1 MAESEG
7 TLIAGRYRL
16 DARLG
21 AAVARVTETSTSLR
35 TMSAWKAFD
44 LRLQRQVFVKLAPA
58 GADSAFA
65 EAHRDL
71 WDRLAR
77 VALPGMPAIFDLGDD
92 ENGVFLVTEWL
103 DAEPLSEVGRRY
115 ILAAIDVGPL
125 IRTILAQGLETL
137 SALHEAGL
145 VHGDC
150 APGNILISPFADRV
164 WLIDPAPALA
174 SGELMATM
182 AFAAPEL
189 REGLAQPG
197 PLTDLFA
204 LGRVLSALAEHG
216 STDMIHP
223 LVSRLVEPDPHLR
236 PQSAAIARMTLRR
249 ADASGGALLS
259 LRRFEGARS
268 PAPLSPSTVWDG
280 SGARTTFRPSPVD
293 FGGGTVGQAVDWD
306 NWGEAA
312 VPDGST
318 TEPSSGPSQDPSLD
332 PFAAPPPGPQPYEPP
347 LVGSAPEWSSR
358 TSIGNV
364 PIVPPGQSAGTDA
377 DFIVMGPTTVAPG
390 SSFPLELWMGPS
402 AQAATLRERA
412 QQRGV
417 LAESGGSANVRLP
430 GQTTLTA
437 CISLPGFAIANPAE
451 HIVWD
456 GSIRNIAF
464 ILQSAEGQK
473 PGEYWGT
480 IKLLVGTM
488 PLGMVSFRVT
498 IASAPAPQP
507 DVPVRLDTPM
517 HRFQTA
523 FASYASPDRAEVF
536 KRVQA
541 IRASRVDVFA
551 DIVNLRGGERWS
563 DTLMREIAAR
573 DIFYLF
579 WSRKAK
585 ESRWVEREWRQAID
599 TRGIEF
605 ICPIPLEDPRFAEP
619 PAELADLHF
628 NDWCLAIIQSEKA
641 AAQEAADQAGD

>member
-1 MAESEG
+1 MAEIEG
-7 TLIAGRYRL
+7 TLIGGRYRL
-16 DARLG
+16 EARLG
-21 AAVARVTETSTSLR
+21 AAAASTTLR

-44 LRLQRQVFVKLAPA
+44 QGLQRQVFVKLAPA
-58 GADSAFA
+58 GTAPDFV
-65 EAHRDL
+65 EAHRKL

-77 VALPGMPAIFDLGDD
+77 LSLPGMPAILDLGED
-92 ENGVFLVTEWL
+92 ENGTFMVTEWL

-164 WLIDPAPALA
+164 WLIDPTPVMP

-182 AFAAPEL
+182 PFAAPEL
-189 REGLAQPG
+189 KEGLAQPG

-204 LGRVLSALAEHG
+204 LGRVLMVLAEHG
-216 STDMIHP
+216 STDTIHP
-223 LVSRLVEPDPHLR
+223 LINKLVEPDPQLR
-236 PQSAAIARMTLRR
+236 PQSAAIARITLRR
-249 ADASGGALLS
+249 ADAAGGALLS
-259 LRRFEGARS
+259 LRRFDEAR
-268 PAPLSPSTVWDG
+268 PAASPSLPNIWDG
-280 SGARTTFRPSPVD
+280 SGARTTFRPSPLD
-293 FGGGTVGQAVDWD
+293 YNGGAKGQSADWD

-312 VPDGST
+312 VPDG
-318 TEPSSGPSQDPSLD
+318 PSSEPSQDLSLD

-364 PIVPPGQSAGTDA
+364 PIVPPGQSASTDA

-417 LAESGGSANVRLP
+417 LAESGGSTNVRLP

-437 CISLPGFAIANPAE
+437 CISLPGFTIANPAE

-456 GSIRNIAF
+456 GAIRNIAF

-498 IASAPAPQP
+498 IASTTLPQP
-507 DVPVRLDTPM
+507 DVPARLDTPM
-517 HRFQTA
+517 QRFQTA

-573 DIFYLF
+573 DVFYLF

-585 ESRWVEREWRQAID
+585 ESQWVEREWRQAID

-628 NDWCLAIIQSEKA
+628 NDWCLAIIQSEKV
-641 AAQEAADQAGD
+641 AAQEVADKAGG